1 MTGALAGNTPPSMA
15 TFTSLTDTAMIK
27 TGNPPAHRSMAVVTA
42 LRAFDVIRAFTLCSS
57 VVMTAGTMDRRAFE
71 QAVFMA
77 TFALNSFVTTC
88 QGKAC
93 HEVVETFILCV
104 ARGQPDGR

>member
-1 MTGALAGNTPPSMA
+1 
-15 TFTSLTDTAMIK
+15 
-27 TGNPPAHRSMAVVTA
+27 
-42 LRAFDVIRAFTLCSS
+42 
-57 VVMTAGTMDRRAFE
+57 MTAGTMNRRAFK

-104 ARGQPDGR
+104 ARGQPDDR